1 MTAAAPAAQ
10 GARPSPTGLSW
21 EAVAA
26 AIMAALVA
34 MRTEV
39 AGGIVVGDCAA
50 LVLLPVTWTA
60 VRRSRGFTWLLVV
73 AALAVVAGWVLSL
86 AAVGEFTV
94 LVSARRSVLLLAAG
108 LPAVVATLVWASRR
122 LSLRGAVAAFGVGM
136 VIDNLSLLQTSPNP
150 WKFGLGVAV
159 AVTLTALTQGLG
171 RPVQATIAGV
181 LAVSFLLADSRAT
194 SGFMLL
200 IMALLV
206 WQAVAA
212 TLPVRHWSPARLRL
226 NQSLLVAGMTLAAV
240 TAVVAASLSGYL
252 GQDAQARTAAQA
264 AGTTNPFLAARPELG
279 ASWALLTH
287 RPWGYGAGVM
297 PRYEDV
303 RVAMNGM
310 KELGYNPD
318 NGYVQQYMFGNG
330 FELHSGL
337 VDAWI
342 ALSVPGAALMVLG
355 VLMALRALRTDLG
368 TLRTRAW
375 LLIAVLVTIMN
386 VLVGPLTILPPF
398 LAIVMATAL
407 EDEPRAAPTTP
418 SPVRRSARPLPGGG

>member
-1 MTAAAPAAQ
+1 MTAAAPAV
-10 GARPSPTGLSW
+10 GPSRPSPTRLTW

-26 AIMAALVA
+26 AAMAALVA
-34 MRTEV
+34 MRTEI

-50 LVLLPVTWTA
+50 LVFLPVTWTA
-60 VRRSRGFTWLLVV
+60 IRRSRGFTWLLLS

-86 AAVGEFTV
+86 AAMGEFTV

-108 LPAVVATLVWASRR
+108 LPAVVATLVWAGRR
-122 LSLRGAVAAFGVGM
+122 LRLRGAVAAFGVGM
-136 VIDNLSLLQTSPNP
+136 VIDNLSLLQTSPNA

-159 AVTLTALTQGLG
+159 AITVTAMTQGRG
-171 RPVQATIAGV
+171 RLVQATIAGA

-200 IMALLV
+200 IMALLI

-212 TLPVRHWSPARLRL
+212 TLPVRHWSPERLRF
-226 NQSLLVAGMTLAAV
+226 NQSLLVAGMTVAAL
-240 TAVVAASLSGYL
+240 VVVILASLSGYL
-252 GQDAQARTAAQA
+252 GQDAQDRTAAQA
-264 AGTTNPFLAARPELG
+264 GGSTNPFLAARPELG
-279 ASWALLTH
+279 ASWALLTN

-303 RVAMNGM
+303 RIAMNGM
-310 KELGYNPD
+310 KDLGYNPD

-342 ALSVPGAALMVLG
+342 ALSVPGA
-355 VLMALRALRTDLG
+355 VLMALGLVMALRVLRADLG

-375 LLIAVLVTIMN
+375 LLIAVLVTVMN

-398 LAIVMATAL
+398 LAIVMAAAL
-407 EDEPRAAPTTP
+407 GDEGRRDEGEL
-418 SPVRRSARPLPGGG
+418 VRSTVGR